1 LPQAHSLYLKPYED
15 VGKADNLTAKSEGNT
30 SLFFCFRFSE
40 IVSVDAEI
48 LTRYSIGD
56 YRPLHQDQWW
66 SKFKGFIL

>member
-1 LPQAHSLYLKPYED
+1 MD
-15 VGKADNLTAKSEGNT
+15 IKSEGNT
-30 SLFFCFRFSE
+30 SLFFSVFSE
-40 IVSVDAEI
+40 IVFEDAEI